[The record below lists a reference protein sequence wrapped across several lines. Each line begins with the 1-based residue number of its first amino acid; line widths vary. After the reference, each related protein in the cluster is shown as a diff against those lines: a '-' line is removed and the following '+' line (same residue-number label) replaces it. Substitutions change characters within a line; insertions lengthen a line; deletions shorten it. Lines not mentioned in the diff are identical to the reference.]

1 MEIFKIALTIFLYLF
16 GTSCNLINLAIGGK
30 MIKKLLVH
38 LLFWSAGF
46 NFFAL
51 DAMYLSPSFRARLGM
66 EDRAI
71 TTVRQRLGD
80 GTVRT
85 TEYVEGEDE
94 GYVSEYQD
102 VLGDG
107 SVIRTRRYRQQRVRT
122 TWKEVFLYSGV
133 LILAPMV
140 AVVCLAEL
148 SMTPIERAERNAE
161 ILHDIKSWFLRVF
174 RLG

>member
-1 MEIFKIALTIFLYLF
+1 M
-16 GTSCNLINLAIGGK
+16 INR
-30 MIKKLLVH
+30 LLVICT
-38 LLFWSAGF
+38 FFFTCF
-46 NFFAL
+46 NFSVL
-51 DAMYLSPSFRARLGM
+51 DAMYSSPSFRARFGM
-66 EDRAI
+66 EDRTI
-71 TTVRQRLGD
+71 TIVRQRLGD
-80 GTVRT
+80 GTIRT

-94 GYVSEYQD
+94 GYVTEYQD
-102 VLGDG
+102 VLEDG

-140 AVVCLAEL
+140 AVVGLAEL